1 MENKNYYK
9 YIKYLIGA
17 IILALGITL
26 SLLSNVGA
34 GAFDA
39 LNFSISKLLSISV
52 GTAMYLTIFTIFTLA
67 MILKPR
73 VSYIFGFLLSLM
85 TGFWIDVWMRIIPG
99 VNGLL
104 GGIIFFAIA
113 LILLPLGIALMIKS
127 KMPLSPMDT
136 LMLIMAEKTKK
147 SISMMKTL
155 MEVSFVILAL
165 IFGYYAGIGI
175 GSISIGTV
183 VLTFSIGPL
192 IQIFLKLVK

>member
-39 LNFSISKLLSISV
+39 LNFSISKLLNISV
-52 GTAMYLTIFTIFTLA
+52 GTAMYLTIFTIFTIA

-85 TGFWIDVWMRIIPG
+85 TGFWIDIWMQIIPG

-104 GGIIFFAIA
+104 GGITFFASS

-136 LMLIMAEKTKK
+136 LMLIIAEKTKK

-155 MEVSFVILAL
+155 MEVSFIILAL
-165 IFGYYAGIGI
+165 IFGHYAGIGI

-183 VLTFSIGPL
+183 VITFSIGPL
-192 IQIFLKLVK
+192 IQFFLKFVK